1 MLSKPI
7 SQLNST
13 DLRSLLEEGAV
24 ETLRLEFK
32 TKIPGK
38 HETLKKLSSF
48 ANTYGG
54 YLIVGAHADSSDGRL
69 TDLPGVQTERGYKQR
84 IVQWCFESVD
94 PPLTVEVSDPIP
106 TTQNS
111 DKVCYV
117 IYVPESD
124 LAPHFIHGRKGIYVR
139 TDEYSQRFEPQ
150 FATATEL
157 RSLFDRRRMVTDRRD
172 FLIERA
178 RSRFD
183 AFVATRYA
191 ELGGRPAGIGAR
203 FDLTVIRRFPADQ
216 VSNQSEIL
224 SILQEVRIPWRQ
236 VGFPRTTQGFVS
248 QHESGLVLR
257 PGSNFSILEANV
269 WGMAF
274 YASEI
279 ERVEDSYSGIHLYSF
294 LGNLLVFLRHAR
306 EIAERVGLAG
316 PLLIQM
322 RLEGIRG
329 VPWIYAE
336 NNLPFQG
343 PNSLLDNDVLFS
355 LSTSAEDLQTRTDT
369 VAIQILDQVFFAMNW
384 ADLVGDREKLRQLI
398 RDGYRYNLWNAPQE
412 LQEQDSTIR

>member
-7 SQLNST
+7 SQLNMT
-13 DLRSLLEEGAV
+13 DLRSLVEEKAV

-32 TKIPGK
+32 TEVPGK

-69 TDLPGVQTERGYKQR
+69 IDLPGVQTQQGYKQR

-94 PPLTVEVSDPIP
+94 PPLTAEVSDPIP
-106 TTQNS
+106 TSDNS
-111 DKVCYV
+111 DKICYV

-124 LAPHFIHGRKGIYVR
+124 LAPHFLHGRKGIYVR

-150 FATATEL
+150 FATSAEL
-157 RSLFDRRRMVTDRRD
+157 RSLFDRRKMVTERRN
-172 FLIERA
+172 FLIDRA

-183 AFVATRYA
+183 AFVETRYA
-191 ELGGRPAGIGAR
+191 ELGGRPGGIGAR
-203 FDLTVIRRFPADQ
+203 FDLTVVQRLPAEP
-216 VSNQSEIL
+216 VANQSSIL
-224 SILQEVRIPWRQ
+224 SILQQVHIPWRQ
-236 VGFPRTTQGFVS
+236 VGFPRTSQGFVS

-306 EIAERVGLAG
+306 EIAARLGLVG
-316 PLLIQM
+316 PLRLEM
-322 RLEGIRG
+322 RLEGVRG

-336 NNLPFQG
+336 HNTPIQG
-343 PNSLLDNDVLFS
+343 PASLLDNHASFS
-355 LSTSAEDLQTRTDT
+355 LSISVDDLQRRTDG
-369 VAIQILDQVFFAMNW
+369 VAIQLLEQVFFAMNW
-384 ADLVGDREKLRQLI
+384 SELVGNRDRLRHLV
-398 RDGYRYNLWNAPQE
+398 RNGYEYNYWDASAQ
-412 LQEQDSTIR
+412 LQE